1 MKLTDELKDKLV
13 KAETIEDKK
22 KVLAEVGVEL
32 TDDELEGVA
41 GGGNKILPKH

>member
-1 MKLTDELKDKLV
+1 MQRNLKEKFD

-32 TDDELEGVA
+32 TDDELDNVA
-41 GGGNKILPKH
+41 GGARCFNQ

>member
-1 MKLTDELKDKLV
+1 MSDNKKMRPKNIDV
-13 KAETIEDKK
+13 KK
-22 KVLAEVGVEL
+22 L